1 MCVCVGVWALADGAT
16 LLLWIS
22 RPCLRP
28 LNVCA
33 VKFHCTD
40 DICLGS
46 VRANAQNE
54 FVSMSNVLCSF
65 LQIWTET
72 DKQNN
77 RYTIFCC
84 RVTWIAWGAVGIHVR
99 GDWLFF
105 SHFIILAFNFNICPA
120 IPFRP
125 IYTQMLCTEF
135 THTHSWTMY
144 TLSVDSC
151 FYVFNFVSMCSC
163 DCFHKTLTNTF
174 LFSIFFQIEWGTLH
188 NTPCM
193 H

>member
-77 RYTIFCC
+77 RYNFLLSNYVDCM
-84 RVTWIAWGAVGIHVR
+84 RSRRHSRAWR
-99 GDWLFF
+99 L
-105 SHFIILAFNFNICPA
+105 IIL
-120 IPFRP
+120 
-125 IYTQMLCTEF
+125 
-135 THTHSWTMY
+135 
-144 TLSVDSC
+144 
-151 FYVFNFVSMCSC
+151 
-163 DCFHKTLTNTF
+163 
-174 LFSIFFQIEWGTLH
+174 FSLH
-188 NTPCM
+188 NSRIQFQYLSSNSISAHLHANALHRVHSHIAEQCTRCRSIHAFM
-193 H
+193 FLTLCLCVAVTVSTKH